1 MPRRK
6 IDAHPAARRELLDEV
21 AKIDAD
27 RPGWGKKLRQA
38 YERKLAQI
46 RRFPQS
52 GTDIVMPGGHDVQRF
67 GIRKFDFSIIV
78 LTRDGKL
85 TILAFA
91 AKGRKPGYW
100 KKRLKKEP

>member
-1 MPRRK
+1 MPRVK

-21 AKIDAD
+21 AKIDEA

-46 RRFPQS
+46 RRFPRS
-52 GTDIVMPGGHDVQRF
+52 GTDIVMPAGHDVQRF

-78 LTRDGKL
+78 LTHDGRL

-91 AKGRKPGYW
+91 HHRRRERYW
-100 KKRLKKEP
+100 RKRLK

>member
-6 IDAHPAARRELLDEV
+6 IDAHPAARQELLEEV
-21 AKIDAD
+21 AKVEAA

-46 RRFPQS
+46 RRFPRS
-52 GTDIVMPGGHDVQRF
+52 GTDIVMPGGHDLQRF
-67 GIRKFDFSIIV
+67 RIRKFGFSLIV
-78 LTRDGKL
+78 LTHDAKL

-91 AKGRKPGYW
+91 AKGREPCYW
-100 KKRLKKEP
+100 KERLEK